1 MDCSR
6 DHTLLF
12 VAFDLEE
19 RQPTSNVSCSR
30 SGNCSCPGGRCGSSF
45 FVKNLTQHLKSTG
58 ASFQG
63 AFILESVL
71 NYNNTNHS
79 QIFPGEL
86 KQYLTQAY
94 TEISQNM
101 FRGDFLALIG
111 RAVDDRKLLSAV
123 SKAFKKN
130 GK

>member
-1 MDCSR
+1 MSCSR
-6 DHTLLF
+6 DYTLVF

-19 RQPTSNVSCSR
+19 RQPTSNVSSSG
-30 SGNCSCPGGRCGSSF
+30 SGNCSWPGGLCGSSF

-71 NYNNTNHS
+71 NYNNTDHS
-79 QIFPGEL
+79 QVFPIQL
-86 KQYLTQAY
+86 KSEFYRAY
-94 TEISQNM
+94 RDISQNM

-111 RAVDDRKLLSAV
+111 RSEEDGKLLSAV
-123 SKAFKKN
+123 SKIFKKN